1 MWLSDTSLYEVVERS
16 WAARL
21 KGNPIFRICKK
32 LQGAKLAIRDWNKNF
47 FDRIDIKAL
56 LVRQNLSD
64 AQDRIAR
71 DPCNVGLR
79 SEEKTIQAE
88 NIVLS
93 THEEQLYH
101 QKSRVSWL
109 NLGNSNTSFFHSA
122 ISMRRNQNAIS
133 VIEDHN
139 GEICTD
145 PRSVEEVLVNHFCA
159 LLNHSLTSNGVIP
172 EPTHCLSKEDA
183 DMLISPVSSAEIKD
197 VVFHCDGNR
206 APEPNGFNG
215 AFFKTFWYLV
225 GIDVIEAIQYCFSS
239 GNILPVLNTT
249 FFSLIPKCNGA
260 CKPDQLRPI
269 CLCNFVYKVI
279 TKLMANRLSK
289 VMNSTI
295 SPNQPAFIKDRL
307 IQDNVL
313 LTHELCHNFHRD
325 NGVKA
330 MCIKLDLRKAYDDVI
345 HDSLIQFMTKVG
357 FSQINASPKGFFPS
371 SNGLRQGDPLSSLLF
386 CLVKEMLSCSLNSAL
401 ALDVESVD
409 GILDCLKSF
418 RDISGLEAN
427 VLKSEVFITGIHDH
441 LRQVICSK
449 LNIDE
454 GRLPIRYLGLPFITS
469 RLTNQDCQPLLSKIR
484 KRLAMWG
491 NKMLSRAGRL
501 ELIKSVLSSF
511 QVYWS
516 GTYNI
521 PATILQDIEKIFRN
535 FFWAGKDQVKL
546 LWHIVNNRK
555 SLWVNWFKLKY
566 LKKKNFWERP
576 MPSKPPWRVRSI
588 FNYREFASSQVCYVI
603 GHGKGINFSTQPW
616 HPNGPICKQT
626 SEGVFFNQ
634 MNQATIAGMHEDGSW
649 DQIISF
655 PNLSQLRGIISTG
668 IFLKDSEDQ
677 VIWKAS
683 PDGKFSLKSAWDQI
697 RTRYSRPAWAKTIW
711 ANGHIPRHSLI
722 AWQAL
727 NNRLYTRD
735 RLGFLGV
742 NREVATIIRV
752 GFCSAIYKIWEE
764 RNKKYHGT
772 QPRHKQQIL
781 HSIFSIITSR
791 LSFLQLENPR
801 TQSNIKITEFF
812 GLGCFQASKDV
823 QYCSWHKPPIQFFKL
838 NTDAAIHGDNAGLGG
853 LIRDSSGKEVAA
865 CSVRL
870 PAEEIHVLENEGYP
884 SGG

>member
-1 MWLSDTSLYEVVERS
+1 
-16 WAARL
+16 
-21 KGNPIFRICKK
+21 
-32 LQGAKLAIRDWNKNF
+32 
-47 FDRIDIKAL
+47 
-56 LVRQNLSD
+56 
-64 AQDRIAR
+64 
-71 DPCNVGLR
+71 
-79 SEEKTIQAE
+79 
-88 NIVLS
+88 
-93 THEEQLYH
+93 
-101 QKSRVSWL
+101 
-109 NLGNSNTSFFHSA
+109 
-122 ISMRRNQNAIS
+122 
-133 VIEDHN
+133 
-139 GEICTD
+139 
-145 PRSVEEVLVNHFCA
+145 
-159 LLNHSLTSNGVIP
+159 
-172 EPTHCLSKEDA
+172 
-183 DMLISPVSSAEIKD
+183 
-197 VVFHCDGNR
+197 
-206 APEPNGFNG
+206 
-215 AFFKTFWYLV
+215 
-225 GIDVIEAIQYCFSS
+225 
-239 GNILPVLNTT
+239 
-249 FFSLIPKCNGA
+249 
-260 CKPDQLRPI
+260 
-269 CLCNFVYKVI
+269 
-279 TKLMANRLSK
+279 
-289 VMNSTI
+289 MNSTI
-295 SPNQPAFIKDRL
+295 SPNQSAFIKDRL

-313 LTHELCHNFHRD
+313 LIHELCHNFHRD

-330 MCIKLDLRKAYDDVI
+330 MCIKLDLRKAYDRVI

-357 FSQINASPKGFFPS
+357 FPQSWCNWVLQY
-371 SNGLRQGDPLSSLLF
+371 
-386 CLVKEMLSCSLNSAL
+386 
-401 ALDVESVD
+401 VESVD
-409 GILDCLKSF
+409 GILDWLNSF

-427 VLKSEVFITGIHDH
+427 VLKSEVFITGIHNH
-441 LRQVICSK
+441 PRQVICSK

-454 GRLPIRYLGLPFITS
+454 GRLPIRFLGLPFITS
-469 RLTNQDCQPLLSKIR
+469 RLTNQDCQPLLSKIQ

-501 ELIKSVLSSF
+501 ELIESVLSSF

-535 FFWAGKDQVKL
+535 FFWAGKDQ
-546 LWHIVNNRK
+546 
-555 SLWVNWFKLKY
+555 
-566 LKKKNFWERP
+566 
-576 MPSKPPWRVRSI
+576 
-588 FNYREFASSQVCYVI
+588 
-603 GHGKGINFSTQPW
+603 
-616 HPNGPICKQT
+616 
-626 SEGVFFNQ
+626 

-655 PNLSQLRGIISTG
+655 PHLSQLRGIISTG

-764 RNKKYHGT
+764 RNKRYHGT

-884 SGG
+884 YGG